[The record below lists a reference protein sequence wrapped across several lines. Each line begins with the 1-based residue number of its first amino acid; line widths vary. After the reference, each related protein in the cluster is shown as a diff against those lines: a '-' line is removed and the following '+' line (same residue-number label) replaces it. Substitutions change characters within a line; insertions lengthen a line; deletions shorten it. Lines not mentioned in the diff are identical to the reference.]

1 MIRRKQQESQSES
14 ARCLTLL
21 TNMVLLWNTVYMQDI
36 LSQLE
41 SEGYAIDEAHFEYLS
56 PGRYEHINRLGKY
69 SFTDPAGSG
78 VPRRPLRDPSSDNK
92 LNS

>member
-36 LSQLE
+36 LSQLQ
-41 SEGYAIDEAHFEYLS
+41 SEGYVIDEAHFEYLS

-69 SFTDPAGSG
+69 SFTDPPDQ
-78 VPRRPLRDPSSDNK
+78 VPSLPL
-92 LNS
+92 LNPRSNN